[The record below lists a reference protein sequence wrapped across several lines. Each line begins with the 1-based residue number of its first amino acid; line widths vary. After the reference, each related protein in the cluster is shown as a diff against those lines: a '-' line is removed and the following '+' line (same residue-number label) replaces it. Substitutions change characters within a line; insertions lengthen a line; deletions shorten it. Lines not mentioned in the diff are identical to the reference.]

1 MGRGA
6 SVQPTAART
15 VRQRRLSRDSSEDES
30 RRGRSRT
37 RARSGHDAREVFDT
51 RHYAVTKTNADAGTK
66 TRVNRADSGPNPRGT
81 GSLSIR

>member
-6 SVQPTAART
+6 TVRPTATRT
-15 VRQRRLSRDSSEDES
+15 VRQRRLSRDSSEDEP

-37 RARSGHDAREVFDT
+37 RARSGHDARELYDT

-66 TRVNRADSGPNPRGT
+66 TKVNRADGGSNPRGT